1 MHFKL
6 IKLVDRVDDFMC
18 CSTLFWR
25 HVQVA
30 RCVSFNESR
39 YREVAPQVGDPV
51 GIFEENVSSYTPV
64 VGVQRGVDGNT
75 ANYDGAKRHKSQ
87 NVIEHLH
94 CPSTQGSQLI
104 DRKRGAAYDV
114 GWWPSRESRAGAAIL
129 GGSGINRE
137 LR

>member
-87 NVIEHLH
+87 DMIKHLH
-94 CPSTQGSQLI
+94 CTSLIQDPKSSTANIMRS
-104 DRKRGAAYDV
+104 
-114 GWWPSRESRAGAAIL
+114 
-129 GGSGINRE
+129 GSGQAGCGQALDFL